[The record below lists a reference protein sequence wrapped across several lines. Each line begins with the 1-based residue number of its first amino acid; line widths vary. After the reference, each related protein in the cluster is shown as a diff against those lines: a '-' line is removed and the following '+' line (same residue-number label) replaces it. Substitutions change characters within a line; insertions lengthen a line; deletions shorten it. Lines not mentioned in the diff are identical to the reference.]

1 MHQTFETFVFFE
13 FQSVVNDEEKLG
25 CGEIMEPCDVNTD
38 CCEPVICDNGR
49 CFTAKG

>member
-25 CGEIMEPCDVNTD
+25 CGEIMESCDVNTD